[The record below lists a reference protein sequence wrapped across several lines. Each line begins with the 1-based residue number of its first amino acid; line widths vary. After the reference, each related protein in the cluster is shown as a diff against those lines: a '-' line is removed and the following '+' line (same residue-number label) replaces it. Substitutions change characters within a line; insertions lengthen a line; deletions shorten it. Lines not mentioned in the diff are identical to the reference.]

1 MAYRERRLSGVLGSV
16 VRNVE
21 LDLAACDRLVHQ
33 LLKAVSFDLETELR
47 RVLEGLNADAEF
59 VDALIVLVNQI
70 DLGLNAVLVE
80 DRYED
85 LDRENSNYGD
95 SKDCQKPRY
104 SSEILLGFLEVEPV
118 VDLCDGHSPE
128 TTAHLLHHRRV
139 LAAPHYFNYSL
150 S

>member
-1 MAYRERRLSGVLGSV
+1 MAYSKRRLSGVLGSV
-16 VRNVE
+16 VRYVK

-33 LLKAVSFDLETELR
+33 LLKAVSFNLETKLR
-47 RVLEGLNADAEF
+47 GVLEGLNADAEF
-59 VDALIVLVNQI
+59 VDALIVLVNQV

-85 LDRENSNYGD
+85 LDRQNSNYGD
-95 SKDCQKPRY
+95 SKDCKKPRY
-104 SSEILLGFLEVEPV
+104 SREILLGFLEIEPV

-128 TTAHLLHHRRV
+128 TTARLLHHCRV